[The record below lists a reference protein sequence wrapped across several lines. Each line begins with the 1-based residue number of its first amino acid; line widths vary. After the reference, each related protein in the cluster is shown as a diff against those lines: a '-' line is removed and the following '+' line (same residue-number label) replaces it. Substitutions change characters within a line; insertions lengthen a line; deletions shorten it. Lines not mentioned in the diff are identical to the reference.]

1 MLDLQTNLWTE
12 LKEFGLS
19 RPIAF
24 HTLTFVSQKQIVLLG
39 GAEDRWGNG
48 EGASDL
54 VMLYNT
60 ATSTW
65 TESQRLPPNFYG
77 EGTGLSSHKV
87 VAVRKGK
94 RVSKV
99 ICLGGYVFWNEV
111 SSYLLEFQ
119 IKS

>member
-12 LKEFGLS
+12 LKEFGLP
-19 RPIAF
+19 RPIAW
-24 HTLTFVSQKQIVLLG
+24 HTLTFVSQKQIMLLG
-39 GAEDRWGNG
+39 GAKDWMGK
-48 EGASDL
+48 GASDL

-65 TESQRLPPNFYG
+65 TESQRLPWDFYG
-77 EGTGLSSHKV
+77 EGTGLSDHKA

-99 ICLGGYVFWNEV
+99 ICLGGFLGYGML
-111 SSYLLEFQ
+111 SSNLLEFQ
-119 IKS
+119 IRS